1 MPFQIV
7 LQEKSNSNR
16 LKRIQPKVPKEC
28 KTMIQIRGCAHT
40 IPRMHLDAYWPL
52 ESKHLPSKESRER
65 HHTLHS
71 QRLYNTHFVLI
82 SRDLHRHWEL
92 LQKLVSLELPAEGG
106 GGQFSPVG
114 SCCVVT
120 QIMVNLIPYNPTAA
134 STTTGGF
141 EAPAHQRVERLLDE
155 KFWSMTFLRKPHKH
169 V

>member
-1 MPFQIV
+1 M
-7 LQEKSNSNR
+7 
-16 LKRIQPKVPKEC
+16 PKEC
-28 KTMIQIRGCAHT
+28 KAMIQIRGCAHT

-52 ESKHLPSKESRER
+52 ESKNLPSKESWEC

-71 QRLYNTHFVLI
+71 PRLYNTHFALI

-106 GGQFSPVG
+106 
-114 SCCVVT
+114 SCWVVT

-141 EAPAHQRVERLLDE
+141 QAPAHQRVERLLDE
-155 KFWSMTFLRKPHKH
+155 FWSMTFLEKATQTCLTSNIQQQATSNKQQCESSRPWLC
-169 V
+169 